1 MSSLA
6 IIAAVFPAVTVLP
19 LVSSVMVSAWSFHPV
34 LPRLILIPTALF
46 LLMACVH
53 SCLQG
58 IQGFQPAVSHFSG
71 SLYGSCYVSCR
82 IIYMIPIFFL
92 P

>member
-1 MSSLA
+1 MVVLLLSEERIRMLFPALRWMSLALTVLPLTVMSSLA

-46 LLMACVH
+46 LLMALSV
-53 SCLQG
+53 
-58 IQGFQPAVSHFSG
+58 F
-71 SLYGSCYVSCR
+71 R
-82 IIYMIPIFFL
+82 FL